1 MYAPSFVFIGIAP
14 SLDFHAQNSN
24 AILLNFFVNLK
35 LDLQG
40 VLAYHGFWGK
50 QKTMIGKIND
60 KQGLLLKPSNGGTLF
75 TKSPYFGYFAF

>member
-14 SLDFHAQNSN
+14 SLDFHAQNSK

-50 QKTMIGKIND
+50 QKTVICKIRD
-60 KQGLLLKPSNGGTLF
+60 KQGLIYQTSKMGESNLK
-75 TKSPYFGYFAF
+75 KSIF